1 MLEPDQQ
8 IDRHTSHRT
17 VPMQALSLG
26 CPRTGT
32 LSMQEAYS
40 MLGYAYPYHYSSVF
54 ENIQDADMWQEALRS
69 KYHGGPAL
77 DWKKHFD
84 SLLGHS
90 AAITDAPAVLF
101 WRELMDAYPEAK
113 IVLVERDVN
122 KWLPSCEVLLT
133 GVLNPFAGYVLRFTD
148 PASVER
154 HRAFVLV

>member
-1 MLEPDQQ
+1 
-8 IDRHTSHRT
+8 
-17 VPMQALSLG
+17 
-26 CPRTGT
+26 
-32 LSMQEAYS
+32 MQEAYS

-101 WRELMDAYPEAK
+101 WRELMDAYPDAK
-113 IVLVERDVN
+113 IVLVDRDIN
-122 KWLPSCEVLLT
+122 RWLPSCEVLLT

-154 HRAFVLV
+154 HLSLRVSMSSEPGSISDDMHHGGRCPLYSFCSGRHRRTCP